1 MKSLKRAMQGAFRST
16 LTLISPKLN
25 TAVTYR
31 VKFGRKLDLTRPTTF
46 NEKVLW
52 LKFNTYWNNDT
63 VKQCADKLRVR
74 DYLEQHGYGYLLNE
88 LIASYEDVDSI
99 DFSTLPDR
107 FAIKLNVGCACNIIV
122 QDKSKLDIEATKNT
136 MRKWLKNNYW
146 LGWSEMQYKDV
157 KPCILIEKYLGG
169 DDGSLPVDYK
179 FYCMNGKATSVMV
192 CEERD
197 GIHHPKFFFMDRKWN
212 KLPYTEEVFKYP
224 DFEIEKPE
232 SMDDAFEIA
241 ELLAKEF
248 PFVRVDLYIVR
259 NKIYFGEL
267 TFTPAAGMDT
277 DFKFRAP
284 GAIKDMPRTKG
295 SKNRIT
301 ASTDFDAQI
310 AKLQKDKA
318 MLEEGLSKTVSQI
331 EELKTDIKSLREG
344 LKPQKAEIKQAEKE
358 IAKLEAKKA
367 AAEAK
372 AAETAKKVEAEA
384 VLKKLLASGVT
395 ADEIL
400 EKLK

>member
-179 FYCMNGKATSVMV
+179 FYCMNGKATSVT
-192 CEERD
+192 
-197 GIHHPKFFFMDRKWN
+197 GWN
-212 KLPYTEEVFKYP
+212 TSSEVLFY
-224 DFEIEKPE
+224 
-232 SMDDAFEIA
+232 
-241 ELLAKEF
+241 
-248 PFVRVDLYIVR
+248 
-259 NKIYFGEL
+259 G
-267 TFTPAAGMDT
+267 
-277 DFKFRAP
+277 
-284 GAIKDMPRTKG
+284 
-295 SKNRIT
+295 
-301 ASTDFDAQI
+301 
-310 AKLQKDKA
+310 QK
-318 MLEEGLSKTVSQI
+318 ME
-331 EELKTDIKSLREG
+331 
-344 LKPQKAEIKQAEKE
+344 
-358 IAKLEAKKA
+358 
-367 AAEAK
+367 
-372 AAETAKKVEAEA
+372 
-384 VLKKLLASGVT
+384 
-395 ADEIL
+395 
-400 EKLK
+400 